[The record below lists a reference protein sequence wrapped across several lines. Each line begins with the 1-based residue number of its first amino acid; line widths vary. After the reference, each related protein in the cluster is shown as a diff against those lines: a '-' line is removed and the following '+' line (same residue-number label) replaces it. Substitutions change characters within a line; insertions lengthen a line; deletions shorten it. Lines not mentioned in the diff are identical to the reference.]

1 MACGI
6 LRAEPDLNREILP
19 VGSTVTK
26 ERLIMPRLRKAKS
39 VLVSGRS
46 MVETMVSDGDDVD
59 LIETLVSGV
68 KVVLVFFCVME

>member
-1 MACGI
+1 
-6 LRAEPDLNREILP
+6 
-19 VGSTVTK
+19 
-26 ERLIMPRLRKAKS
+26 MPRLRKAKS